1 MKVVSPR
8 GLFLSARAV
17 LCATVPCLATGLTG
31 MSAPAYAGTVLPGNG
46 DSIRCPSGV
55 VRIAEVQAIVDYVGQ
70 EAKNRVIGS
79 ASIEV
84 CSDNETKYIDIITRG
99 TPDDVSNNGQQG
111 QKSGIDGSI
120 QIHGRTAQL
129 NTNVYIPLT
138 ESDAMQCNRQEE
150 SQPDGVCKPHAQVAS
165 FTGTWVF
172 SLGKW
177 RMFRTGAE
185 TEGGSVIVAARI
197 LNGPVE

>member
-1 MKVVSPR
+1 MCSLSTRARFGVSAVVFCS
-8 GLFLSARAV
+8 GLGVAPLSAAF
-17 LCATVPCLATGLTG
+17 AASGE
-31 MSAPAYAGTVLPGNG
+31 GTVYQGNG
-46 DSIRCPSGV
+46 DSIRCPSGI
-55 VRIAEVQAIVDYVGQ
+55 VRIAEIQAFVQNSRSQAESQI
-70 EAKNRVIGS
+70 IGS
-79 ASIEV
+79 ASTEV